1 MTVNTLSAAAANAA
15 NDRTGEEVDGT
26 VLLVPLG
33 VGQFAETWLGAPRN
47 GGPLVAVKLF
57 SSRIAWS
64 RDEAFALIAHLPDGE
79 YLAGGTYQGAPY
91 LVSTYRPAVAVG
103 DLARAATRA
112 SRTVPAT
119 VAARI
124 TVDAVEALAAAPKLH
139 LAVHA
144 RHLLVEDD
152 GRTVVVE
159 AGSATRLGEIPRVRR
174 AYLAATPLPPE
185 VAEGTADLT
194 SDFYLLAKAILALPL
209 GLDAA
214 LLVSAL
220 RGVAADERRLRPRD
234 ADALRAHL
242 SDVPCGTHEEV
253 LAWRDSIGRKLVL
266 RRNQSLATAAAR
278 ANVAVV
284 PPATPMHVTP
294 SPDPSAVATL
304 SAPPPARSGTQRATG
319 RTPRIDPLGFALDDL
334 PVERD
339 LAPVS
344 IGAPRSTPS
353 KSPGDT
359 AEWLYGAPELAALR
373 EEAPPAEPAPL
384 VLDDA
389 PASVAPVRAAPASV
403 RATDA
408 SMVDAP
414 ASVRATDASMVAPAS
429 VHAVP
434 ASVRDAPPPEAPA
447 ALAPQP
453 LPATVLRATKD
464 ARQALQ
470 PHANALGSFLQTL
483 PGRYQEL
490 PGYQKAM
497 VIAGAVLVLCLVW
510 RIVH

>member
-33 VGQFAETWLGAPRN
+33 VGHFAETWLGAPRN

-57 SSRIAWS
+57 SARIAWS
-64 RDEAFALIAHLPDGE
+64 REEALALVAHLPDGE
-79 YLAGGTYQGAPY
+79 YVAGGTYQGAPY
-91 LVSTYRPAVAVG
+91 LVSTYRPAIALG

-112 SRTVPAT
+112 SRTIPAQ

-124 TVDAVEALAAAPKLH
+124 TVDAVEALACAPKLH

-159 AGSATRLGEIPRVRR
+159 AGSATRLAEIPRVRR

-185 VAEGTADLT
+185 VAEGAADLT
-194 SDFYLLAKAILALPL
+194 SDFFLLAKAILALPL
-209 GLDAA
+209 GPDAA

-220 RGVAADERRLRPRD
+220 RGVAADEHRLRPRD
-234 ADALRAHL
+234 AGALRAHL
-242 SDVPCGTHEEV
+242 SDVPCASHAEV

-284 PPATPMHVTP
+284 PAAVPMIPQP
-294 SPDPSAVATL
+294 SPDPSDGAANL

-319 RTPRIDPLGFALDDL
+319 RTPRIDPLGFALDEL
-334 PVERD
+334 PLEPD
-339 LAPVS
+339 A
-344 IGAPRSTPS
+344 GPRSLGTPVTTAA

-373 EEAPPAEPAPL
+373 DDAPL
-384 VLDDA
+384 ALDDA
-389 PASVAPVRAAPASV
+389 PVVVLAAPAIV
-403 RATDA
+403 LA
-408 SMVDAP
+408 AP
-414 ASVRATDASMVAPAS
+414 ALVL
-429 VHAVP
+429 
-434 ASVRDAPPPEAPA
+434 DAPPPALATPTPALDAAPGSRKRRTCSGDPHSGSAPA
-447 ALAPQP
+447 G
-453 LPATVLRATKD
+453 V
-464 ARQALQ
+464 
-470 PHANALGSFLQTL
+470 
-483 PGRYQEL
+483 
-490 PGYQKAM
+490 
-497 VIAGAVLVLCLVW
+497 AGD
-510 RIVH
+510 RPPSHRRRP